1 MKLTAEQTQI
11 LSQGKIDWNKFYLQ
25 WQLDRK
31 QYLSINE
38 VLETIGLKWNKKE
51 KAHIFDGEMLEE
63 AITDIIESWE
73 CETLKETIKKF
84 QFYPTPKEVA
94 EYLVEL
100 ADIKPNDMVL
110 EPSAGLGNIVDEILP
125 KLKETTNP
133 HCSIVLVE
141 LDIEKV
147 GQLKEKY
154 TCFWWM
160 KDVTDNLGTYS
171 EENKMNIYQWDF
183 LTMDFSGFDKVVM
196 NPPFS
201 KSQDAKHIAHA
212 YSLLNK
218 WGTLVSIASSSIQTR
233 QGKIY
238 DELNV
243 LRPEFIPLP
252 EWSFKES
259 GTMVSSVII
268 KITK

>member
-1 MKLTAEQTQI
+1 MKLTNEQIKI
-11 LSQGKIDWNKFYLQ
+11 LSEGKIDWNKFYLQ

-63 AITDIIESWE
+63 AIADIIESGE

-84 QFYPTPKEVA
+84 QFYPTPKEIA
-94 EYLVEL
+94 DLLVEV
-100 ADIKPNDMVL
+100 ADLQDHDGIL
-110 EPSAGLGNIVDEILP
+110 EPSFWDGALLFAIQRTWKHFPLIYW
-125 KLKETTNP
+125 
-133 HCSIVLVE
+133 VE
-141 LDIEKV
+141 LDKKRYDEFI
-147 GQLKEKY
+147 
-154 TCFWWM
+154 
-160 KDVTDNLGTYS
+160 
-171 EENKMNIYQWDF
+171 ENKSKIENSLLNRYWKFVNMDF
-183 LTMDFSGFDKVVM
+183 LDMTDEWKFSKIVM

-201 KSQDAKHIAHA
+201 KMQDAKHIVHA

-233 QGKIY
+233 KGKIY
-238 DELNV
+238 DELNE
-243 LRPEFIPLP
+243 LHPEFIPLP